1 MYGTMLFLHIL
12 GATIWTG
19 GHIVL
24 AVAILPQVLKNK
36 DVEFLSRF
44 ENGYE
49 KVGIPALLIQVITG
63 LYLSFHLLPD
73 FSQWFDFAQPISRI
87 ISIKLILLFLTFAL
101 AIDARLR
108 IIPNLSQDNLKALA
122 FHIIPVTII
131 SVLFVFVGVS
141 FRTGWLY

>member
-1 MYGTMLFLHIL
+1 MYGVMLFLHIL

-24 AVAILPQVLKNK
+24 ATAILPQVLKKK
-36 DVEFLSRF
+36 DVVFLSRF

-49 KVGIPALLIQVITG
+49 KVGLPALVIQIVTG

-73 FSQWFDFAQPISRI
+73 FSLWFDFSHPVSRL

-108 IIPNLSQDNLKALA
+108 IIPKLSQDNLNALA
-122 FHIIPVTII
+122 WHIIPVTII